1 MLFGVLSEHWPIHQ
15 QNQTSLCALQDG
27 SPQVKW
33 LLKILFCSPQL
44 YFPLCM
50 SPPVCVNMI
59 GIHFADILSQSLFFC
74 ILNVLSLSVSQ
85 TTHTVSHT
93 THTHLFALDI
103 ASQSFSQA
111 LKTAVCVLNYSVDH
125 EDDLQRQT
133 VLDSPSI
140 TLFYVVHVL
149 QSTPS

>member
-15 QNQTSLCALQDG
+15 QNQTSFCALQDG

-59 GIHFADILSQSLFFC
+59 GIYFADILSQSLFFLYFKC
-74 ILNVLSLSVSQ
+74 SFPISLSVSL
-85 TTHTVSHT
+85 THPRHIFLLWILL
-93 THTHLFALDI
+93 HRAL
-103 ASQSFSQA
+103 ARHWR
-111 LKTAVCVLNYSVDH
+111 LRCVLNYSVDH